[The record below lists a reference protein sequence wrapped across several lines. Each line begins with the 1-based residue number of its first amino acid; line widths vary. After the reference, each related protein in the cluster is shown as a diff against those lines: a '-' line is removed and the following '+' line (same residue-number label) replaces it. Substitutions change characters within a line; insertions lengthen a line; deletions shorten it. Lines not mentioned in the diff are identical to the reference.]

1 VLYDL
6 SFFFLVIIII
16 IQNLIFGVI
25 IDTFADL
32 RAEKNRKDNM
42 LKNTCFICGLQRSEF
57 ENKEVTFEFHI
68 SREHN
73 LWHYLYFI
81 VHLNTKDTTEFTGP
95 ESYVYKMTSSKPPD
109 LEWFPRLRCMSLHSA
124 DDTEPE
130 QNEIKDLRE
139 QLAETTSL
147 VKTLSQ
153 QLGDLRDKMIEQ
165 RKLYQRKTLQP
176 RVGQGQYPNNMMTL

>member
-1 VLYDL
+1 
-6 SFFFLVIIII
+6 
-16 IQNLIFGVI
+16 
-25 IDTFADL
+25 
-32 RAEKNRKDNM
+32 
-42 LKNTCFICGLQRSEF
+42 
-57 ENKEVTFEFHI
+57 
-68 SREHN
+68 
-73 LWHYLYFI
+73 
-81 VHLNTKDTTEFTGP
+81 
-95 ESYVYKMTSSKPPD
+95 
-109 LEWFPRLRCMSLHSA
+109 MSLHSA

-153 QLGDLRDKMIEQ
+153 QLGDLRDKVAFHCIHVNVLQQKRGGGGIGISPLQNFGLTSNNSCSIVLSQMIEQ